1 MKMELVTLKAQSR
14 DRSSKGALNA
24 LRKSGSIPAVC
35 YAKNREP
42 IHVSVNAHEFENSWD
57 VPGGFK
63 TLYTLDVEGGKK
75 VNVFVHDVQR
85 DLISR
90 RVTHIDFMLIEK
102 DQPVKVDVTVR
113 LVGTA
118 VGVKNEGGILSQR
131 ARKVRVSC
139 LPSEI
144 PSVYEHDITDV
155 PANSIVYLKDLD
167 LKGAELVSSPRTVLF
182 AISKGRL
189 AK

>member
-1 MKMELVTLKAQSR
+1 
-14 DRSSKGALNA
+14 
-24 LRKSGSIPAVC
+24 
-35 YAKNREP
+35 
-42 IHVSVNAHEFENSWD
+42 
-57 VPGGFK
+57 
-63 TLYTLDVEGGKK
+63 
-75 VNVFVHDVQR
+75 
-85 DLISR
+85 
-90 RVTHIDFMLIEK
+90 
-102 DQPVKVDVTVR
+102 
-113 LVGTA
+113 